1 MTGAAESE
9 DDEKITGR
17 QRINNRRTR
26 RSSDSRLD
34 FSFVDDFALHLI
46 VSMGNRIYTVGLV
59 CISCPQLSNL
69 FSNKIWK
76 VNNQLLN

>member
-9 DDEKITGR
+9 DEEKTTGI
-17 QRINNRRTR
+17 QRIINRRTR

-34 FSFVDDFALHLI
+34 FSFVGEFALHLI
-46 VSMGNRIYTVGLV
+46 ESMGNRIYTVGLV

-69 FSNKIWK
+69 FRNKIWK
-76 VNNQLLN
+76 VNNQQMN